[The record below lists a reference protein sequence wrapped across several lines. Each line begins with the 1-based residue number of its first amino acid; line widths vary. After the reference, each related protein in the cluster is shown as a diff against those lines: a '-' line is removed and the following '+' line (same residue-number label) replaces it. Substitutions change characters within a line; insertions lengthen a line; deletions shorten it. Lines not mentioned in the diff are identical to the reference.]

1 MGPLTLFDKSF
12 LEMLNVDE
20 AALFD
25 ALYSVLIS
33 PIFYTEVLADLEKTA
48 SADRSPEK
56 VVQDIARKTPVMHST
71 PNMLHA
77 GMCLAELGGQRIEM
91 RRLPVRAGGV
101 PVRYGKKV
109 GVIYDEAPEA
119 KAFNRWQAGRFHEV
133 ERDFASAWRAQLKAA
148 RHADMAKLAKAAPR
162 IHDAPR
168 NLNEALAMARE
179 VVLGEGQQFLTL
191 KTAYALLGLP
201 QELWT
206 ATQKRW
212 KDAGRPPLHIY
223 APYTAHCLTV
233 DTFFHV
239 AVDKKLISPDRPSN
253 RIDVSYLYY
262 LPFCMAFVSNDK
274 LHKRCAPLFL
284 ADNQVFIDGEELK
297 RDLAALD
304 VHYWALPEEELAQG
318 IFRVASYPPD
328 DDAFLTTRVWKQLK
342 MPVRPKQPEI
352 QPDATPAQEILDTV
366 KELQSRAQR
375 ISPRAY
381 RPAEFADPD
390 HVVIERRIPLKMG
403 KWRTMPPGV
412 KGDDK

>member
-25 ALYSVLIS
+25 ALYSTVIC
-33 PIFYTEVLADLEKTA
+33 PIFYTEVLADLEKVAPGT
-48 SADRSPEK
+48 RSPEK

-77 GMCLAELGGQRIEM
+77 GMCLAELGGHRIEM
-91 RRLPVRAGGV
+91 RHVPVRAGGV

-119 KAFNRWQAGRFHEV
+119 KAFNRWQQRRFHDI
-133 ERDFASAWRAQLKAA
+133 EREFASAWRAQLKAA
-148 RHADMAKLAKAAPR
+148 RHADMAKLAKAVLR
-162 IHDAPR
+162 IHDSPR
-168 NLNEALAMARE
+168 NLNEALEIAHE
-179 VVLGEGQQFLTL
+179 VVAGVGQQYLTL
-191 KTAYALLGLP
+191 KTAYTLLGLP
-201 QELWT
+201 ANMWN
-206 ATQKRW
+206 ATQDRW
-212 KDAGRPPLHIY
+212 KQSGHPPLHIY
-223 APYTAHCLTV
+223 APYTAHCLMV

-253 RIDVSYLYY
+253 RIDVAYLYY

-284 ADNQVFIDGEELK
+284 ASDQTFIDGDALK

-304 VHYWALPEEELAQG
+304 AHYSTLPEESLAQG
-318 IFRVASYPPD
+318 IFRIASYPPD
-328 DDAFLTTRVWKQLK
+328 DDKFLTTRVWKQLK
-342 MPVRPKQPEI
+342 MRVLPKQPEL
-352 QPDATPAQEILDTV
+352 QPEAMPTQKILDMV
-366 KELQSRAQR
+366 RELQSKAQR
-375 ISPRAY
+375 VSPEAY
-381 RPAEFADPD
+381 RAVEFSDPD
-390 HVVIERRIPLKMG
+390 HLVIERRIPLRMG

-412 KGDDK
+412 KGERE

>member
-25 ALYSVLIS
+25 ALYSAVIC
-33 PIFYTEVLADLEKTA
+33 PIFYTEVLADLQKTTSGA
-48 SADRSPEK
+48 RSPEK

-91 RRLPVRAGGV
+91 RRVPVRAGGV
-101 PVRYGKKV
+101 PVRHGKKV

-119 KAFNRWQAGRFHEV
+119 KAFNRWQAGRFHDV
-133 ERDFASAWRAQLKAA
+133 EREFASAWRAQLKEA
-148 RHADMAKLAKAAPR
+148 RHADMAKLAKAVLRIHGAPR
-162 IHDAPR
+162 D
-168 NLNEALAMARE
+168 LKDALAMARE
-179 VVLGEGQQFLTL
+179 VVVGDGQQYLTL

-201 QELWT
+201 RQLWNETQE
-206 ATQKRW
+206 RW
-212 KDAGRPPLHIY
+212 KQTGRQPLHIC

-233 DTFFHV
+233 DIFFHV

-253 RIDVSYLYY
+253 RIDVAYLYY

-274 LHKRCAPLFL
+274 LHKRCVPLFL
-284 ADNQVFIDGEELK
+284 ADNQAFIDGEELK

-304 VHYWALPEEELAQG
+304 AHYSGLPEEKLAQG
-318 IFRVASYPPD
+318 IFRIASYPPD
-328 DDAFLTTRVWKQLK
+328 DEAFLTTRIWKQLK
-342 MPVRPKQPEI
+342 MPVLPRQPEI
-352 QPDATPAQEILDTV
+352 RPDAVPAQKILAMV
-366 KELQSRAQR
+366 KELQTKAQR
-375 ISPRAY
+375 LPPHARHA
-381 RPAEFADPD
+381 AEFDDPD

-412 KGDDK
+412 KGDGE